1 VADGIERGR
10 PFACARVSVDYLM
23 DDLLKVFLGETSEC
37 LTACWAA
44 VERLRRMPG
53 DSAAL
58 GDLLH
63 QVRSVQETSRFLGMT
78 SLQAAAGLVLESLES
93 ASARRPASTD
103 RIVPIAVDGLLRIEA
118 VINAM
123 ANAESEPPPH
133 AIATSRFANA
143 APAAI
148 AAPSAAIAAVVEN
161 IDSALTNALPPL
173 PAPAPD
179 GTVRINAETLGYLVS
194 TVRGLVD
201 AQAEMMRLLQAKE
214 AERSAATAAA
224 ALGADR
230 QKVREPAKTTSP
242 PGAPNAAE
250 STTSAPAARGS
261 PNARPSQVLGAA
273 SPGMIR
279 VLLFRGADGTT
290 KAAYLD
296 QVAGLE
302 EVDLK
307 AVDHRRGLWVMR
319 SGSDLLPLVA
329 VDPAGTLPM
338 AGRAPVIV
346 FTVDRQSFGLL
357 VDSIPEVADVM
368 PQIPA
373 SHESGGSGV
382 VLLNGKAVEVIDPAR
397 YLDHAIRAR
406 VERRRPDRKRRT
418 ASDDHPITLPEHD
431 DLFVRK
437 PAR

>member
-1 VADGIERGR
+1 M
-10 PFACARVSVDYLM
+10 DYLM

-58 GDLLH
+58 GELLH
-63 QVRSVQETSRFLGMT
+63 QVRSVQETSKFLGM
-78 SLQAAAGLVLESLES
+78 SALQASAGLVLESLES

-123 ANAESEPPPH
+123 ANAEGEPAPQ
-133 AIATSRFANA
+133 AAATSRFANA
-143 APAAI
+143 APAANP
-148 AAPSAAIAAVVEN
+148 APSAAIAAVVEN
-161 IDSALTNALPPL
+161 IDAVLSDGLPPL

-214 AERSAATAAA
+214 AERAAATAAA
-224 ALGADR
+224 ASPER
-230 QKVREPAKTTSP
+230 QKTRQPAKSASPKAVEPA
-242 PGAPNAAE
+242 A
-250 STTSAPAARGS
+250 AARAATAPEAAS
-261 PNARPSQVLGAA
+261 VRPAQVLGAA

-279 VLLFRGADGTT
+279 VLLFRGADGAP

-307 AVDHRRGLWVMR
+307 AVDQSRGLWIMR

-329 VDPAGTLPM
+329 IDPAGRMPSG
-338 AGRAPVIV
+338 ARAPVVV
-346 FTVDRQSFGLL
+346 FTVDRQSFGLV

-368 PQIPA
+368 PQDPA
-373 SHESGGSGV
+373 SHDRGV
-382 VLLNGKAVEVIDPAR
+382 VLLNGKPIEVIDPAR

-418 ASDDHPITLPEHD
+418 ASDDHAAAPLVRD
-431 DLFVRK
+431 DLFIRK

>member
-1 VADGIERGR
+1 
-10 PFACARVSVDYLM
+10 M
-23 DDLLKVFLGETSEC
+23 DDLLKVFLGETTEC

-63 QVRSVQETSRFLGMT
+63 QVRSVQETSKFLGM
-78 SLQAAAGLVLESLES
+78 SALQASAGLVLESLES

-123 ANAESEPPPH
+123 ANAEGEH
-133 AIATSRFANA
+133 APQTTLASRFADPIP
-143 APAAI
+143 APGP
-148 AAPSAAIAAVVEN
+148 APSTIRATVVDS
-161 IDSALTNALPPL
+161 IDSALAGGLPPI

-179 GTVRINAETLGYLVS
+179 GTVRITAETLGYLVS

-201 AQAEMMRLLQAKE
+201 SQAEMMRLLQAKE
-214 AERSAATAAA
+214 AERAAAASAASVSEKHKARQPAKSTSSSAEPKTAEPTAPAPTAAA
-224 ALGADR
+224 PEVASLR
-230 QKVREPAKTTSP
+230 PA
-242 PGAPNAAE
+242 
-250 STTSAPAARGS
+250 
-261 PNARPSQVLGAA
+261 QLLGAA
-273 SPGMIR
+273 SPGMLR
-279 VLLFRGADGTT
+279 VLLFRGADGAP

-307 AVDHRRGLWVMR
+307 TVDHNRGLWVMR

-329 VDPAGTLPM
+329 VDPAGGMPSG
-338 AGRAPVIV
+338 ARAPVIV

-368 PQIPA
+368 PQDPA
-373 SHESGGSGV
+373 SRKSGDGNA
-382 VLLNGKAVEVIDPAR
+382 VLLNGKAIEVIDPAR

-418 ASDDHPITLPEHD
+418 ASDDHAAAPPVRD
-431 DLFVRK
+431 DLFIRK
-437 PAR
+437 PVR

>member
-1 VADGIERGR
+1 M
-10 PFACARVSVDYLM
+10 DYWM
-23 DDLLKVFLGETSEC
+23 DDLLKVFLGETTEC

-44 VERLRRMPG
+44 VERLRCRPG

-63 QVRSVQETSRFLGMT
+63 QVRSVQETSKFLGM
-78 SLQAAAGLVLESLES
+78 SGLQAAAGLALESLES

-123 ANAESEPPPH
+123 SNAGGEP
-133 AIATSRFANA
+133 A
-143 APAAI
+143 APAAAPASRPSNPAP
-148 AAPSAAIAAVVEN
+148 AANPTPSPAMAAVVDN
-161 IDSALTNALPPL
+161 IDAALANGLPPI
-173 PAPAPD
+173 PAPGAD

-201 AQAEMMRLLQAKE
+201 AQAEVMRLLQTKE
-214 AERSAATAAA
+214 AERAAA
-224 ALGADR
+224 PPVAAPER
-230 QKVREPAKTTSP
+230 PKTSERSKTPERSKKNPSAKSSSVPA
-242 PGAPNAAE
+242 APKAAE
-250 STTSAPAARGS
+250 PLAPAAPGTAG
-261 PNARPSQVLGAA
+261 PRPAQLLGAA

-279 VLLFRGADGTT
+279 VLLFRGPDGAS

-307 AVDHRRGLWVMR
+307 AVDHSRGLWIMR
-319 SGSDLLPLVA
+319 SGTDLLPLVA
-329 VDPAGTLPM
+329 IDPAGSLPSG
-338 AGRAPVIV
+338 ARAPVIV
-346 FTVDRQSFGLL
+346 FTVNRQSFGLL
-357 VDSIPEVADVM
+357 VDSVPEVADVT
-368 PQIPA
+368 PQ
-373 SHESGGSGV
+373 SSDTGERNGV
-382 VLLNGKAVEVIDPAR
+382 VLLNGKAIEVIDPAR

-406 VERRRPDRKRRT
+406 VERRRAKRP
-418 ASDDHPITLPEHD
+418 AAEGPAVVPAVHD

-437 PAR
+437 PTR

>member
-1 VADGIERGR
+1 
-10 PFACARVSVDYLM
+10 M

-63 QVRSVQETSRFLGMT
+63 QVRSVQETSKFLGM
-78 SLQAAAGLVLESLES
+78 SALQASAGLVLESLES

-123 ANAESEPPPH
+123 ANAEGEPAPQ
-133 AIATSRFANA
+133 AAATSRFASP
-143 APAAI
+143 APVASP
-148 AAPSAAIAAVVEN
+148 APSAAIAAVVEN
-161 IDSALTNALPPL
+161 IDAALTDGLPPL

-214 AERSAATAAA
+214 AERAAA
-224 ALGADR
+224 AAAAASPEKAKSR
-230 QKVREPAKTTSP
+230 PPAKTASSRS
-242 PGAPNAAE
+242 APKAAE
-250 STTSAPAARGS
+250 PTVPAAAPEPAS
-261 PNARPSQVLGAA
+261 VRPAHVFGAA

-279 VLLFRGADGTT
+279 VLLFRGADGAP

-307 AVDHRRGLWVMR
+307 AVDQSRGLWIMR

-329 VDPAGTLPM
+329 IDPAGKMPSG
-338 AGRAPVIV
+338 GRAPVIV

-357 VDSIPEVADVM
+357 VDSIPEVADVT
-368 PQIPA
+368 PQDPA
-373 SHESGGSGV
+373 SRTRGESGV

-397 YLDHAIRAR
+397 YLDRAIRAR
-406 VERRRPDRKRRT
+406 VERRRPDRKRQA
-418 ASDDHPITLPEHD
+418 ASDDPVVAAPVRD

-437 PAR
+437 PSR

>member
-1 VADGIERGR
+1 
-10 PFACARVSVDYLM
+10 M
-23 DDLLKVFLGETSEC
+23 DDLLKVFLGETTEC

-44 VERLRRMPG
+44 VERLRRVPG

-63 QVRSVQETSRFLGMT
+63 QVRSVQETSKFLGMAG
-78 SLQAAAGLVLESLES
+78 LQAAAGLVLESLES

-123 ANAESEPPPH
+123 ANAEGEPAPH
-133 AIATSRFANA
+133 AAATSRFANA
-143 APAAI
+143 VPAANPVQSV
-148 AAPSAAIAAVVEN
+148 AAAAVAEN
-161 IDSALTNALPPL
+161 VGSTLMHGLPPL
-173 PAPAPD
+173 PTPAPD

-214 AERSAATAAA
+214 AERAAA
-224 ALGADR
+224 AAAAASSPDR
-230 QKVREPAKTTSP
+230 QQVPEPAKSTSSRDAPKTVEPTASIP
-242 PGAPNAAE
+242 PARAPVNVR
-250 STTSAPAARGS
+250 PA
-261 PNARPSQVLGAA
+261 QVLGAA
-273 SPGMIR
+273 TPGMIR
-279 VLLFRGADGTT
+279 VLLFRGADGAP

-302 EVDLK
+302 EADLK
-307 AVDHRRGLWVMR
+307 TVDHNRGLWVMR

-329 VDPAGTLPM
+329 IDPAGNLPM

-368 PQIPA
+368 PQLPA
-373 SHESGGSGV
+373 SHESGGI
-382 VLLNGKAVEVIDPAR
+382 VLLNGKAIEVIDPAR

-418 ASDDHPITLPEHD
+418 ASDDHAITLPEHD

>member
-10 PFACARVSVDYLM
+10 PFARARVSMDYLM
-23 DDLLKVFLGETSEC
+23 DDLLKVFLGETTEC
-37 LTACWAA
+37 MTACWAA

-63 QVRSVQETSRFLGMT
+63 QVRSVQETSKFLGMS
-78 SLQAAAGLVLESLES
+78 SLQASAGLVLESLES

-123 ANAESEPPPH
+123 ANAEGEPAPH
-133 AIATSRFANA
+133 A
-143 APAAI
+143 APASRFGNPVP
-148 AAPSAAIAAVVEN
+148 AANPVPPAAIAAVVEN
-161 IDSALTNALPPL
+161 IDSALTDGLPPV
-173 PAPAPD
+173 PTPAPD

-194 TVRGLVD
+194 TVRGLVA

-214 AERSAATAAA
+214 AERAAA
-224 ALGADR
+224 AAAAPAPD
-230 QKVREPAKTTSP
+230 KKKAREPIKSASCADAPKTAEPTPSLP
-242 PGAPNAAE
+242 AAH
-250 STTSAPAARGS
+250 APASG
-261 PNARPSQVLGAA
+261 RPAQLLGAA

-279 VLLFRGADGTT
+279 VLLFRGADGGQ

-307 AVDHRRGLWVMR
+307 AVDHSRGLWIMR

-329 VDPAGTLPM
+329 VDPAGTMPSG
-338 AGRAPVIV
+338 GRAPVIV

-357 VDSIPEVADVM
+357 VDAIPEVADVM
-368 PQIPA
+368 PRDPA
-373 SHESGGSGV
+373 SHERDGV
-382 VLLNGKAVEVIDPAR
+382 VLLNGKAIEVIDPAR

-418 ASDDHPITLPEHD
+418 ASDEHAPAPPARD

>member
-1 VADGIERGR
+1 
-10 PFACARVSVDYLM
+10 M
-23 DDLLKVFLGETSEC
+23 DDLLKVFLGETTEC

-63 QVRSVQETSRFLGMT
+63 QVRSVQETSKFLGM
-78 SLQAAAGLVLESLES
+78 SALQASAGLVLESLES

-123 ANAESEPPPH
+123 ANAEGE
-133 AIATSRFANA
+133 
-143 APAAI
+143 PAAQS
-148 AAPSAAIAAVVEN
+148 AAVAPTRMPSHVALAPSPAPPTAIESVVQS
-161 IDSALTNALPPL
+161 IDSVLSNGLPPI
-173 PAPAPD
+173 PTPAPD

-201 AQAEMMRLLQAKE
+201 SQAEMMRLLQAKE
-214 AERSAATAAA
+214 AERAAVAATVASTPAPERPKKKSQSAKSASAAASKAAEPTAPTAAA
-224 ALGADR
+224 
-230 QKVREPAKTTSP
+230 PASLP
-242 PGAPNAAE
+242 P
-250 STTSAPAARGS
+250 ARL
-261 PNARPSQVLGAA
+261 LGAA
-273 SPGMIR
+273 SPGMVR
-279 VLLFRGADGTT
+279 VLLFHGADGAP

-307 AVDHRRGLWVMR
+307 AVDHSRGLWVMR

-329 VDPAGTLPM
+329 VDPAGGLPSG
-338 AGRAPVIV
+338 GRAPVIV

-357 VDSIPEVADVM
+357 VDAIPEVADVM
-368 PQIPA
+368 PQESA
-373 SHESGGSGV
+373 ARESGRA
-382 VLLNGKAVEVIDPAR
+382 VLLNGKAIEVIDPAR

-406 VERRRPDRKRRT
+406 VERRRPDRKRPT
-418 ASDDHPITLPEHD
+418 AAEPPVRD

>member
-1 VADGIERGR
+1 M
-10 PFACARVSVDYLM
+10 DYLM
-23 DDLLKVFLGETSEC
+23 DDLLKVFLGETTEC

-63 QVRSVQETSRFLGMT
+63 QVRSVQETSKFLGM
-78 SLQAAAGLVLESLES
+78 SALQASAGLVLESLES

-123 ANAESEPPPH
+123 ANAEGEPAPQAAPS
-133 AIATSRFANA
+133 SRSANA
-143 APAAI
+143 APPANP
-148 AAPSAAIAAVVEN
+148 APSSAIAAVVEN
-161 IDSALTNALPPL
+161 IDAVLSDGLPPI

-214 AERSAATAAA
+214 AERAAA
-224 ALGADR
+224 A
-230 QKVREPAKTTSP
+230 
-242 PGAPNAAE
+242 AP
-250 STTSAPAARGS
+250 APAAAPTAEKQKSRQPAKSAS
-261 PNARPSQVLGAA
+261 PPAASKAAEPAAPIAAARESAPVRPAQLLGAA
-273 SPGMIR
+273 SPGMVR
-279 VLLFRGADGTT
+279 VLLFRGADGAQR
-290 KAAYLD
+290 AAHLD

-307 AVDHRRGLWVMR
+307 TVDHSRGLWVMR

-329 VDPAGTLPM
+329 VDPTGAMPSG
-338 AGRAPVIV
+338 GRAPVIV

-357 VDSIPEVADVM
+357 VDAIPEVADVT
-368 PQIPA
+368 PQDPA
-373 SHESGGSGV
+373 SRNGV
-382 VLLNGKAVEVIDPAR
+382 VLLNGKAIEVIDPAS

-406 VERRRPDRKRRT
+406 VERRRPDRKRRA
-418 ASDDHPITLPEHD
+418 ASDDHAAGPPVRD
-431 DLFVRK
+431 DLFIRK
-437 PAR
+437 PGR

>member
-1 VADGIERGR
+1 
-10 PFACARVSVDYLM
+10 M

-44 VERLRRMPG
+44 VERLRRVPG

-63 QVRSVQETSRFLGMT
+63 QVRSVRETSRFLGMT

-123 ANAESEPPPH
+123 ANAESEPAPH

-143 APAAI
+143 ASAAI
-148 AAPSAAIAAVVEN
+148 PAPSAAVAAVVEN
-161 IDSALTNALPPL
+161 IDSALTNALPPP

-201 AQAEMMRLLQAKE
+201 AQAEMMRLLRAKE
-214 AERSAATAAA
+214 AEPAAA
-224 ALGADR
+224 ATVAAPGADG
-230 QKVREPAKTTSP
+230 QKAGEPAQTASP
-242 PGAPNAAE
+242 LAAPNSPEPVA
-250 STTSAPAARGS
+250 SAPAARGS
-261 PNARPSQVLGAA
+261 PNAQPLQVLGAA
-273 SPGMIR
+273 SPEMIR
-279 VLLFRGADGTT
+279 VLLFRGAGGTT

-296 QVAGLE
+296 QVAGLA

-307 AVDHRRGLWVMR
+307 AVDHSRGLWVMR

-329 VDPAGTLPM
+329 VDPAGALPM
-338 AGRAPVIV
+338 GGRAPVIV
-346 FTVDRQSFGLL
+346 FTVDQQSFGLL
-357 VDSIPEVADVM
+357 VDAIPEVADVM
-368 PQIPA
+368 PQVPA
-373 SHESGGSGV
+373 SHEGGGI
-382 VLLNGKAVEVIDPAR
+382 VLLNGNAIEVIDPAR
-397 YLDHAIRAR
+397 YLDRVIRAR
-406 VERRRPDRKRRT
+406 VERRRPDRKRRV
-418 ASDDHPITLPEHD
+418 ASCDRPPTLPEQD

>member
-1 VADGIERGR
+1 M
-10 PFACARVSVDYLM
+10 DYWM
-23 DDLLKVFLGETSEC
+23 DDLLKVFLGETTEC
-37 LTACWAA
+37 LAACWEA

-58 GDLLH
+58 SDLLH
-63 QVRSVQETSRFLGMT
+63 QVRSVQETSKFLGMAG
-78 SLQAAAGLVLESLES
+78 LQAAAGLVLESLES

-123 ANAESEPPPH
+123 SSAEGELARPAAPPSRSPASPPPAATQGPSP
-133 AIATSRFANA
+133 AIAG
-143 APAAI
+143 
-148 AAPSAAIAAVVEN
+148 VVES
-161 IDSALTNALPPL
+161 IDSALASGLPPI
-173 PAPAPD
+173 PAPGPD
-179 GTVRINAETLGYLVS
+179 GTVRISAETLGYLVS

-201 AQAEMMRLLQAKE
+201 SQAEMMRLLKEKE
-214 AERSAATAAA
+214 AERALAAPAATIPE
-224 ALGADR
+224 R
-230 QKVREPAKTTSP
+230 PKKSQSAKS
-242 PGAPNAAE
+242 A
-250 STTSAPAARGS
+250 SAPAASKTVAPSAPAS
-261 PNARPSQVLGAA
+261 PGPANPRPVQVFGAA

-279 VLLFRGADGTT
+279 VLLFRGPDGTP

-307 AVDHRRGLWVMR
+307 AVDHNRGLWIMR

-329 VDPAGTLPM
+329 VDPSGTLPSG
-338 AGRAPVIV
+338 ARAPVIV

-357 VDSIPEVADVM
+357 VDSVPEVADVT
-368 PQIPA
+368 PQGPGA
-373 SHESGGSGV
+373 GERNSV
-382 VLLNGKAVEVIDPAR
+382 VMLNGQAIEVIDPAR

-406 VERRRPDRKRRT
+406 VERRRPDRKRST
-418 ASDDHPITLPEHD
+418 ATDSPAAPPAHD

-437 PAR
+437 PTR

>member
-1 VADGIERGR
+1 
-10 PFACARVSVDYLM
+10 M
-23 DDLLKVFLGETSEC
+23 DDLLKVFLGETTEC

-63 QVRSVQETSRFLGMT
+63 QVRSVQETSKFLGM
-78 SLQAAAGLVLESLES
+78 SALQASAGLVLESLES

-123 ANAESEPPPH
+123 ANAEGELAPQTAP
-133 AIATSRFANA
+133 ASRFGSPVPAPNPA
-143 APAAI
+143 PPAAV
-148 AAPSAAIAAVVEN
+148 AAVVEN
-161 IDSALTNALPPL
+161 IDLALADGLPPL

-201 AQAEMMRLLQAKE
+201 AQAEVMRLLQAKE
-214 AERSAATAAA
+214 DERAAA
-224 ALGADR
+224 VAVASAPDKKKAREPGKSASSADTPKVAAPAPAQPAAPAPASGRPAELLGA
-230 QKVREPAKTTSP
+230 P
-242 PGAPNAAE
+242 
-250 STTSAPAARGS
+250 
-261 PNARPSQVLGAA
+261 

-279 VLLFRGADGTT
+279 VLLFRGADGAQR
-290 KAAYLD
+290 AAYLD

-302 EVDLK
+302 EIDLK
-307 AVDHRRGLWVMR
+307 AVDHSRGLWIMR

-329 VDPAGTLPM
+329 VDPAGTMPSG
-338 AGRAPVIV
+338 GRAPVIV

-357 VDSIPEVADVM
+357 VDAIPEVADVM
-368 PQIPA
+368 PQDPA
-373 SHESGGSGV
+373 SHERNGA
-382 VLLNGKAVEVIDPAR
+382 VLLNGKAIEVINPAR

-406 VERRRPDRKRRT
+406 VERRRPDRKRH
-418 ASDDHPITLPEHD
+418 AQSDDHAVASPAHD

-437 PAR
+437 PSR

>member
-1 VADGIERGR
+1 
-10 PFACARVSVDYLM
+10 M
-23 DDLLKVFLGETSEC
+23 DDLLKVFLGETTEC

-63 QVRSVQETSRFLGMT
+63 QVRSVQETSKFLGM
-78 SLQAAAGLVLESLES
+78 SALQASAGLVLESLES

-123 ANAESEPPPH
+123 ANAEGEH
-133 AIATSRFANA
+133 APQAASPSRFANPIP
-143 APAAI
+143 APSP
-148 AAPSAAIAAVVEN
+148 APSAAMATVVES
-161 IDSALTNALPPL
+161 IDSVLTSGLPPI

-201 AQAEMMRLLQAKE
+201 SQAEMMRLLQAKE
-214 AERSAATAAA
+214 AERAAAAAAVPEKQKARQPAKSAATPAASKTAEPTVPTVA
-224 ALGADR
+224 AP
-230 QKVREPAKTTSP
+230 EPASLR
-242 PGAPNAAE
+242 
-250 STTSAPAARGS
+250 PA
-261 PNARPSQVLGAA
+261 QLLGAA
-273 SPGMIR
+273 SPGMLR
-279 VLLFRGADGTT
+279 VLLFRGADGAP

-307 AVDHRRGLWVMR
+307 TVDHSRGLWVMR

-329 VDPAGTLPM
+329 VDPA
-338 AGRAPVIV
+338 AGMPSGARAPVIV

-357 VDSIPEVADVM
+357 VEFDP
-368 PQIPA
+368 
-373 SHESGGSGV
+373 GSGRRHAA
-382 VLLNGKAVEVIDPAR
+382 GSRIAQKRRRQRRAVERQGHRGDRSGPLSRSGHPRARRTPSPRPQAPRGIRRPRRRAARARRPVHPQARPLILDTQNEPGPAR
-397 YLDHAIRAR
+397 G
-406 VERRRPDRKRRT
+406 
-418 ASDDHPITLPEHD
+418 
-431 DLFVRK
+431 
-437 PAR
+437 PAQIS

>member
-1 VADGIERGR
+1 
-10 PFACARVSVDYLM
+10 
-23 DDLLKVFLGETSEC
+23 
-37 LTACWAA
+37 
-44 VERLRRMPG
+44 
-53 DSAAL
+53 
-58 GDLLH
+58 
-63 QVRSVQETSRFLGMT
+63 VRSVQETSKFLGM
-78 SLQAAAGLVLESLES
+78 SALQASAGLVLESLES

-123 ANAESEPPPH
+123 ANAEGEPGPQ
-133 AIATSRFANA
+133 AVATSRFANA
-143 APAAI
+143 VPTASPAPSPAI
-148 AAPSAAIAAVVEN
+148 ATVVET
-161 IDSALTNALPPL
+161 IDSVLTNGLPPL

-214 AERSAATAAA
+214 AERAAA
-224 ALGADR
+224 AAAASGPER
-230 QKVREPAKTTSP
+230 QKTHQPAKS
-242 PGAPNAAE
+242 AASKAAE
-250 STTSAPAARGS
+250 PTAATVRAAAAPDAAS
-261 PNARPSQVLGAA
+261 VRPAQVLGAA

-279 VLLFRGADGTT
+279 VLLFRGADGAP

-307 AVDHRRGLWVMR
+307 AVDQSRGLWIMR
-319 SGSDLLPLVA
+319 SGSDLLPLIA
-329 VDPAGTLPM
+329 IDPAGKMPSG
-338 AGRAPVIV
+338 GRAPVIV
-346 FTVDRQSFGLL
+346 FTVDRQSFGLV

-368 PQIPA
+368 PQDRA
-373 SHESGGSGV
+373 SQDRGV
-382 VLLNGKAVEVIDPAR
+382 VLLNGKPIEVIDPAR

-418 ASDDHPITLPEHD
+418 ASDDHAATLPERD
-431 DLFVRK
+431 DLFIRK
-437 PAR
+437 PVR

>member
-1 VADGIERGR
+1 
-10 PFACARVSVDYLM
+10 M
-23 DDLLKVFLGETSEC
+23 DDLLKVFLGETTEC

-63 QVRSVQETSRFLGMT
+63 QVRSVQETSKFLGM
-78 SLQAAAGLVLESLES
+78 SALQASAGLVLESLES

-123 ANAESEPPPH
+123 ANAEGEH
-133 AIATSRFANA
+133 APQAASPSRFANPIP
-143 APAAI
+143 APSP
-148 AAPSAAIAAVVEN
+148 APSAAMATVVES
-161 IDSALTNALPPL
+161 IDSVLTSGLPPI

-201 AQAEMMRLLQAKE
+201 SQAEMMRLFQAKE
-214 AERSAATAAA
+214 AERAAA
-224 ALGADR
+224 AAAAVPEKQKAR
-230 QKVREPAKTTSP
+230 QPAKS
-242 PGAPNAAE
+242 A
-250 STTSAPAARGS
+250 SAPAAS
-261 PNARPSQVLGAA
+261 KAAEPTAPTAPTPEPASLRPAQLLGAA
-273 SPGMIR
+273 SPGMLR
-279 VLLFRGADGTT
+279 VLLFRGADGAP

-307 AVDHRRGLWVMR
+307 TVDHSRGLWVMR

-329 VDPAGTLPM
+329 VDPA
-338 AGRAPVIV
+338 AGMPSGARAPVIV
-346 FTVDRQSFGLL
+346 FTVDRQTFGLL

-368 PQIPA
+368 PQDPA
-373 SHESGGSGV
+373 SRKSGDGSV
-382 VLLNGKAVEVIDPAR
+382 VLLNGKAIEVIDPAR
-397 YLDHAIRAR
+397 YLDQAIRAR

-418 ASDDHPITLPEHD
+418 ASDDHVAAPPVRD
-431 DLFVRK
+431 DLFIRK
-437 PAR
+437 PVR

>member
-1 VADGIERGR
+1 M
-10 PFACARVSVDYLM
+10 DYLM
-23 DDLLKVFLGETSEC
+23 DDLLKVFLGETTEC

-63 QVRSVQETSRFLGMT
+63 QVRSVQETSKFLGM
-78 SLQAAAGLVLESLES
+78 SALQASAGLVLESLES

-123 ANAESEPPPH
+123 ANAEGEP
-133 AIATSRFANA
+133 AAQSAA
-143 APAAI
+143 VAPARL
-148 AAPSAAIAAVVEN
+148 AASVPAASPSPATAKATVVQS
-161 IDSALTNALPPL
+161 IDSVLSNGLPPI
-173 PAPAPD
+173 PAAAPD

-201 AQAEMMRLLQAKE
+201 SQAEMMRLLQAKE
-214 AERSAATAAA
+214 AERAAAAATAASTPTA
-224 ALGADR
+224 ER
-230 QKVREPAKTTSP
+230 PKKKSQSAK
-242 PGAPNAAE
+242 
-250 STTSAPAARGS
+250 SAPAPAASKAAEPMAPTAAEPASLPPARL
-261 PNARPSQVLGAA
+261 LGAA
-273 SPGMIR
+273 SPGMVR
-279 VLLFRGADGTT
+279 VLLFRGADGAP

-302 EVDLK
+302 DVDLK
-307 AVDHRRGLWVMR
+307 AVDHSRGLWVMR

-329 VDPAGTLPM
+329 VDPAAGLPSG
-338 AGRAPVIV
+338 GRAPVIV
-346 FTVDRQSFGLL
+346 FTVDCQSFGLL
-357 VDSIPEVADVM
+357 VDAIPEVADVM
-368 PQIPA
+368 PQDPA
-373 SHESGGSGV
+373 SPGRGGA
-382 VLLNGKAVEVIDPAR
+382 VLLNGKVIDVIDPAR

-406 VERRRPDRKRRT
+406 VERRRPDRKRHGH
-418 ASDDHPITLPEHD
+418 SDDHAVASPAHD

-437 PAR
+437 PTR

>member
-1 VADGIERGR
+1 M
-10 PFACARVSVDYLM
+10 DYLM

-63 QVRSVQETSRFLGMT
+63 QVRSVQETSKFLGM
-78 SLQAAAGLVLESLES
+78 SALQAAAGLVLESLES

-123 ANAESEPPPH
+123 TNAESEPAPH
-133 AIATSRFANA
+133 AAATSRFANA
-143 APAAI
+143 APANPV
-148 AAPSAAIAAVVEN
+148 PSAAIAAVVEN
-161 IDSALTNALPPL
+161 IDAALTSGLPPL

-179 GTVRINAETLGYLVS
+179 GTVHINAETLGYLVS

-214 AERSAATAAA
+214 AERAAA
-224 ALGADR
+224 AAAASSADR
-230 QKVREPAKTTSP
+230 QKVREPARTVSP
-242 PGAPNAAE
+242 QGAANAAE
-250 STTSAPAARGS
+250 PTASAPVARGS
-261 PNARPSQVLGAA
+261 SNARPSQVLGAA
-273 SPGMIR
+273 SPGMAR
-279 VLLFRGADGTT
+279 VLLFRGADGAP

-307 AVDHRRGLWVMR
+307 TVVHSRGLWVMR

-329 VDPAGTLPM
+329 IDPAGTLPNV
-338 AGRAPVIV
+338 GRAPVIV

-357 VDSIPEVADVM
+357 VDSVPEVADVM
-368 PQIPA
+368 PQQPA
-373 SHESGGSGV
+373 PRESGSNGA
-382 VLLNGKAVEVIDPAR
+382 VLLNGKAIEVIDPAR

-406 VERRRPDRKRRT
+406 VERRRPDRKRRS
-418 ASDDHPITLPEHD
+418 ASDDHAAAPPPVRD

>member
-1 VADGIERGR
+1 
-10 PFACARVSVDYLM
+10 M
-23 DDLLKVFLGETSEC
+23 DDLLKVFLGETTEC

-63 QVRSVQETSRFLGMT
+63 QVRSVQETSKFLGM
-78 SLQAAAGLVLESLES
+78 SALQASATLVLESLES

-123 ANAESEPPPH
+123 ANAEGEPVPQAASPSRL
-133 AIATSRFANA
+133 ANPIPTASPAPTTATAT
-143 APAAI
+143 
-148 AAPSAAIAAVVEN
+148 VVESV
-161 IDSALTNALPPL
+161 DSALTSGLPPI

-201 AQAEMMRLLQAKE
+201 AQAEMMRLLQTKE
-214 AERSAATAAA
+214 AERAAAAAAASVPEKQEASQPAKSASSPAASKTAEPAAPTAAA
-224 ALGADR
+224 PETAILR
-230 QKVREPAKTTSP
+230 PA
-242 PGAPNAAE
+242 
-250 STTSAPAARGS
+250 
-261 PNARPSQVLGAA
+261 QLLGAA
-273 SPGMIR
+273 SPGMLR
-279 VLLFRGADGTT
+279 VLLFRGADGAP

-307 AVDHRRGLWVMR
+307 AVDHSRGLWVMR

-329 VDPAGTLPM
+329 VDPAAGLPSG
-338 AGRAPVIV
+338 ARAPVIV

-357 VDSIPEVADVM
+357 VDSIPEVADVT
-368 PQIPA
+368 PQDPA
-373 SHESGGSGV
+373 SRKGGDGSV
-382 VLLNGKAVEVIDPAR
+382 VLLNGKAIEVIDPAR

-418 ASDDHPITLPEHD
+418 ASDDRAAAPAVHD
-431 DLFVRK
+431 DLFIRK

>member
-1 VADGIERGR
+1 M
-10 PFACARVSVDYLM
+10 DYLM

-63 QVRSVQETSRFLGMT
+63 QVRSVQETSKFLGM
-78 SLQAAAGLVLESLES
+78 SALQASAGLVLESLES

-123 ANAESEPPPH
+123 ANAEGEPAPH
-133 AIATSRFANA
+133 AAATSRFASP
-143 APAAI
+143 APAASP
-148 AAPSAAIAAVVEN
+148 APSAAIAAVVEN
-161 IDSALTNALPPL
+161 IDAALTDGLPAL

-214 AERSAATAAA
+214 AERAAA
-224 ALGADR
+224 A
-230 QKVREPAKTTSP
+230 
-242 PGAPNAAE
+242 AAVASGPE
-250 STTSAPAARGS
+250 KPK
-261 PNARPSQVLGAA
+261 ARPPVKAASSSGASKAGEETASKAAPELASMRPAQVLGAA

-279 VLLFRGADGTT
+279 VLLFHGADGAPR
-290 KAAYLD
+290 AAYLD

-307 AVDHRRGLWVMR
+307 AVDQSRGLWIMR

-329 VDPAGTLPM
+329 IDPAGKMPSG
-338 AGRAPVIV
+338 GRAPVIV

-368 PQIPA
+368 PQNPA
-373 SHESGGSGV
+373 SLERGESGV
-382 VLLNGKAVEVIDPAR
+382 VLLNGKAIEVINPAR

-406 VERRRPDRKRRT
+406 VERRRPDRKRQT
-418 ASDDHPITLPEHD
+418 ASDDHAVAAPVRD

-437 PAR
+437 PSR

>member
-1 VADGIERGR
+1 
-10 PFACARVSVDYLM
+10 M
-23 DDLLKVFLGETSEC
+23 DDLLKVFLGETTEC

-63 QVRSVQETSRFLGMT
+63 QVRSVQETSKFLGMST
-78 SLQAAAGLVLESLES
+78 LQASAGLVQESLES

-123 ANAESEPPPH
+123 ANAEGEH
-133 AIATSRFANA
+133 APQAASVSRFAN
-143 APAAI
+143 PI
-148 AAPSAAIAAVVEN
+148 PAPSPAPSTAMATVVES
-161 IDSALTNALPPL
+161 IDSVLTSGLPPIL
-173 PAPAPD
+173 APAPD

-201 AQAEMMRLLQAKE
+201 SQAEMMRLLQAKE
-214 AERSAATAAA
+214 AERAAA
-224 ALGADR
+224 AAAASVSEKQKAR
-230 QKVREPAKTTSP
+230 QPAKSASSAAVSKTAEPT
-242 PGAPNAAE
+242 APTRAAPE
-250 STTSAPAARGS
+250 TASLRPA
-261 PNARPSQVLGAA
+261 QLLGAA
-273 SPGMIR
+273 SPGMLR
-279 VLLFRGADGTT
+279 VLLFRGADGAP

-307 AVDHRRGLWVMR
+307 TVDHSRGLWVMR

-329 VDPAGTLPM
+329 VDPAGGMPSG
-338 AGRAPVIV
+338 ARAPVIV
-346 FTVDRQSFGLL
+346 FTVDRQTFGLL

-368 PQIPA
+368 PQDPA
-373 SHESGGSGV
+373 ARKSADCSV
-382 VLLNGKAVEVIDPAR
+382 VLLNGKPIEVIDPAR

-406 VERRRPDRKRRT
+406 VERRRPDRKRRA
-418 ASDDHPITLPEHD
+418 ASDDHVAAPPVRD
-431 DLFVRK
+431 DLFIRK
-437 PAR
+437 PVR

>member
-1 VADGIERGR
+1 
-10 PFACARVSVDYLM
+10 M
-23 DDLLKVFLGETSEC
+23 DDLLKVFLGETTEC
-37 LTACWAA
+37 LTACWTA

-63 QVRSVQETSRFLGMT
+63 QVRSVQETSKFLGM
-78 SLQAAAGLVLESLES
+78 SGLQAAAGLVLESLES

-123 ANAESEPPPH
+123 SNAEGEPT
-133 AIATSRFANA
+133 ASASRLSNP
-143 APAAI
+143 APAANPT
-148 AAPSAAIAAVVEN
+148 PSPAIAAVVDN
-161 IDSALTNALPPL
+161 IDAVLANGLPPI
-173 PAPAPD
+173 PAPGAD

-201 AQAEMMRLLQAKE
+201 AQAEMMRLLQTKE
-214 AERSAATAAA
+214 AERAAAPPAPTPERPKTPERSKTPERAKKNPSAKASSAATAP
-224 ALGADR
+224 
-230 QKVREPAKTTSP
+230 K
-242 PGAPNAAE
+242 AAE
-250 STTSAPAARGS
+250 PLAPAAAGPAS
-261 PNARPSQVLGAA
+261 PRPAQLLGAA

-279 VLLFRGADGTT
+279 VLLFRGPDGAS

-307 AVDHRRGLWVMR
+307 AVDHSRGLWIMR
-319 SGSDLLPLVA
+319 SGTDLLPLVA
-329 VDPAGTLPM
+329 IDPAGTLPSG
-338 AGRAPVIV
+338 ARAPVIV
-346 FTVDRQSFGLL
+346 FTVNRQSFGLL
-357 VDSIPEVADVM
+357 VDSVPEVADVT
-368 PQIPA
+368 PQ
-373 SHESGGSGV
+373 SSDTSERNGT
-382 VLLNGKAVEVIDPAR
+382 VLLNGKAIEVIDPAR

-406 VERRRPDRKRRT
+406 VERRRPKR
-418 ASDDHPITLPEHD
+418 AGAEGPAVVPAVPD

-437 PAR
+437 PTR

>member
-1 VADGIERGR
+1 
-10 PFACARVSVDYLM
+10 M
-23 DDLLKVFLGETSEC
+23 DDLLKVFLGETTEC

-58 GDLLH
+58 SDLLH
-63 QVRSVQETSRFLGMT
+63 QVRSVQETSKFLGM
-78 SLQAAAGLVLESLES
+78 SGLQAAAGLVLESLES

-123 ANAESEPPPH
+123 ANAEGEP
-133 AIATSRFANA
+133 ALQAAAVSRLPANP
-143 APAAI
+143 APAASPG
-148 AAPSAAIAAVVEN
+148 PSSAIAAVVES
-161 IDSALTNALPPL
+161 IDSALTSGLPPI
-173 PAPAPD
+173 PAPGPD
-179 GTVRINAETLGYLVS
+179 GTVRISADTLGYLVS

-214 AERSAATAAA
+214 AERVAAATAA
-224 ALGADR
+224 
-230 QKVREPAKTTSP
+230 
-242 PGAPNAAE
+242 
-250 STTSAPAARGS
+250 SAPERPKKSQSAKSASTPSKAVEPPAPATSGPAS
-261 PNARPSQVLGAA
+261 PRPVQLLGAA

-279 VLLFRGADGTT
+279 VLLFRGSDGAP
-290 KAAYLD
+290 KAVYLD

-307 AVDHRRGLWVMR
+307 AVDHNRGLWIMR

-329 VDPAGTLPM
+329 VDPSGTLPSG
-338 AGRAPVIV
+338 ARAPVIV

-368 PQIPA
+368 PQGPA
-373 SHESGGSGV
+373 AGDRGSV
-382 VLLNGKAVEVIDPAR
+382 VLLNGKAIEVIDPAR
-397 YLDHAIRAR
+397 YLDRAIRAR
-406 VERRRPDRKRRT
+406 VERRRPDRKRPT
-418 ASDDHPITLPEHD
+418 ASDGHAGALPAHD

-437 PAR
+437 PSR

>member
-1 VADGIERGR
+1 MARTGLSAHRRTRVDGL
-10 PFACARVSVDYLM
+10 FLM
-23 DDLLKVFLGETSEC
+23 DDLLKVFLGETTEC
-37 LTACWAA
+37 LTACWGA
-44 VERLRRMPG
+44 VERLRKVPG

-63 QVRSVQETSRFLGMT
+63 QVRSVQETSKFLGM
-78 SLQAAAGLVLESLES
+78 SALQAAAGLVLESLES

-123 ANAESEPPPH
+123 ANTEAEPG
-133 AIATSRFANA
+133 A
-143 APAAI
+143 APA
-148 AAPSAAIAAVVEN
+148 SAR
-161 IDSALTNALPPL
+161 SAYPL
-173 PAPAPD
+173 PAASPAPAKSIATVVESIDTVLTSGLPPIPAPAAD

-214 AERSAATAAA
+214 AA
-224 ALGADR
+224 
-230 QKVREPAKTTSP
+230 REAE
-242 PGAPNAAE
+242 PGAPLPTEAAPERPKKSAAAKVAPASAAPKKAAAPKRAAAE
-250 STTSAPAARGS
+250 AQNVPPA
-261 PNARPSQVLGAA
+261 QLLGAP
-273 SPGMIR
+273 SPGMVR
-279 VLLFRGADGTT
+279 VLLFRGADGAP

-307 AVDHRRGLWVMR
+307 AVDHSRGLWVMR
-319 SGSDLLPLVA
+319 SGTDLLPLVA
-329 VDPAGTLPM
+329 MDPAGNLPSG
-338 AGRAPVIV
+338 GRAPVIV

-357 VDSIPEVADVM
+357 VDSVPEVADVT
-368 PQIPA
+368 P
-373 SHESGGSGV
+373 EKSGTANGV
-382 VLLNGKAVEVIDPAR
+382 VLLNGKTIEVIDPAR

-406 VERRRPDRKRRT
+406 VERRRPDRKRRA
-418 ASDDHPITLPEHD
+418 ASDDHAPAPPPHD

-437 PAR
+437 PTR

>member
-1 VADGIERGR
+1 M
-10 PFACARVSVDYLM
+10 DYLM

-63 QVRSVQETSRFLGMT
+63 QVRSVQETSKFLGM
-78 SLQAAAGLVLESLES
+78 SALQASAGLVLESLES

-123 ANAESEPPPH
+123 ANAEGEPAPH
-133 AIATSRFANA
+133 AAATSRFASPV
-143 APAAI
+143 PAVNP
-148 AAPSAAIAAVVEN
+148 APSAGIAAVVEN
-161 IDSALTNALPPL
+161 IDAALSDGLPSL

-214 AERSAATAAA
+214 AERAAA
-224 ALGADR
+224 AAAAAAASPEKPKARPPAKAASSPGASKAVE
-230 QKVREPAKTTSP
+230 QTASKAAPEPAIMR
-242 PGAPNAAE
+242 
-250 STTSAPAARGS
+250 PAQA
-261 PNARPSQVLGAA
+261 LGAA

-279 VLLFRGADGTT
+279 VLLFHGADGAPR
-290 KAAYLD
+290 AAYLD

-307 AVDHRRGLWVMR
+307 AVDQSRGLWIMR

-329 VDPAGTLPM
+329 IDPAGKMPSG
-338 AGRAPVIV
+338 GRAPVIV

-368 PQIPA
+368 PQNPV
-373 SHESGGSGV
+373 SPERGGSGV
-382 VLLNGKAVEVIDPAR
+382 VLLNGKAIEVINPAR

-406 VERRRPDRKRRT
+406 VERRRPDRKRQA
-418 ASDDHPITLPEHD
+418 ASDDHAVAAPARD

-437 PAR
+437 PSR

>member
-1 VADGIERGR
+1 
-10 PFACARVSVDYLM
+10 M
-23 DDLLKVFLGETSEC
+23 DDLLKVFLGETTEC

-44 VERLRRMPG
+44 VERLRRVPG

-63 QVRSVQETSRFLGMT
+63 QVRSVQETSKFLGMAG
-78 SLQAAAGLVLESLES
+78 LQAAAGLVLESLES

-123 ANAESEPPPH
+123 ANAEGEPAPH
-133 AIATSRFANA
+133 AAATSRFANA
-143 APAAI
+143 VPAANLVQ
-148 AAPSAAIAAVVEN
+148 SAGAAAVAEN
-161 IDSALTNALPPL
+161 AESTPTQGLPPL
-173 PAPAPD
+173 PTPAPD

-194 TVRGLVD
+194 TVRGLVN

-214 AERSAATAAA
+214 AERAAAATAAA
-224 ALGADR
+224 SGPDKQR
-230 QKVREPAKTTSP
+230 VREPAKSVSS
-242 PGAPNAAE
+242 PGASN
-250 STTSAPAARGS
+250 TSEPAAS
-261 PNARPSQVLGAA
+261 MPTAREPAIMRPAQALGAA

-279 VLLFRGADGTT
+279 VLLFRGADGAP

-302 EVDLK
+302 EADLK
-307 AVDHRRGLWVMR
+307 TVDHSRGLWVMR

-329 VDPAGTLPM
+329 VDPAGNLPT
-338 AGRAPVIV
+338 AGRVPVIV

-368 PQIPA
+368 PQVPA
-373 SHESGGSGV
+373 SRESGGI
-382 VLLNGKAVEVIDPAR
+382 VLLNGKAIEVIDPAR
-397 YLDHAIRAR
+397 YLEHAIRAR

-418 ASDDHPITLPEHD
+418 ASDDHAITLPEHD

>member
-1 VADGIERGR
+1 
-10 PFACARVSVDYLM
+10 M

-63 QVRSVQETSRFLGMT
+63 QMRSVRETSRFLGMT

-123 ANAESEPPPH
+123 ANAESEPAAH

-148 AAPSAAIAAVVEN
+148 PAPSAAIGAVVEN
-161 IDSALTNALPPL
+161 IDSALTNALPP
-173 PAPAPD
+173 PAPD

-201 AQAEMMRLLQAKE
+201 AQAEMMRLLQAKD
-214 AERSAATAAA
+214 AEGAAATAEP
-224 ALGADR
+224 ALGVDR
-230 QKVREPAKTTSP
+230 QKIQELAKTASP
-242 PGAPNAAE
+242 PAAPNVAE

-290 KAAYLD
+290 RAAYLD

-357 VDSIPEVADVM
+357 VDSIPEVADAI
-368 PQIPA
+368 PQVPA
-373 SHESGGSGV
+373 SNDSGGSGV
-382 VLLNGKAVEVIDPAR
+382 VLLNGKAIEVVDPAR
-397 YLDHAIRAR
+397 YLDRAIRAR

-418 ASDDHPITLPEHD
+418 VSDDHPTTLPEHD